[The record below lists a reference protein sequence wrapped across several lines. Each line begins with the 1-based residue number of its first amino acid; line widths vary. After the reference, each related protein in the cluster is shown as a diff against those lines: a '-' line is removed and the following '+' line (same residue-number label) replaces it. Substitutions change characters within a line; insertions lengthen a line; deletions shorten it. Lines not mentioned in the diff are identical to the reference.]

1 VDQIPDARQSPDIY
15 NYRDK
20 PLKLIG
26 STTRRNSLHGE
37 ETVRHLS
44 SSNVGGALLITPEAY
59 RKVNGY
65 SNNFGGWGKE
75 DDNMAWRLRNGLK
88 AEILGGYRVLSD
100 TKFRELYHDRVWGL
114 DTNQQMK
121 HNAAMERELVSG
133 LKDVDYY
140 RVVNVTQYSVDGWGV
155 TRFLVE
161 PTEQGAATA
170 AGNTTS
176 VRGPGKASRTGKTC
190 NALFAHNSTYWTYN
204 GTCLTHRLLRWKSCH
219 IGTLLVNTSQ
229 IIGSVG
235 GEPLESVWNRSDAV
249 EVLKFQRGALQLTTE
264 LAFLKQFY
272 KDSGWTGALE
282 NVITQGASNSTG
294 LERVMVQPATPSTRR
309 PMTNLLVRRGD
320 YANPCMTV
328 ASLYNVY
335 LIVQNF
341 KVVPPYRIVWLD
353 GHAQGIL
360 DPVWS
365 QLFEGGEIVH
375 MKQLS
380 PSEQRLENTILVNVK
395 NALGDEGIK
404 HHKYADACD
413 ASSSTLEEFRNF
425 VLHQYGI
432 AHSDDSSNTRNDPSY
447 KKLLTLLVRQ
457 HHRAHPRA
465 TGRTDR
471 TLANVTDDVQYLQST
486 YPNHQIDVVSF
497 EDMSFGDQLKQIAK
511 TDVFVAVHGAGN
523 IHVLFLPHHATFVEY
538 VPKAFT
544 HRIRFKYLA
553 NCLNITY
560 VRQSAIIVERRQSD
574 KTMTVK
580 LRPGRNDDN
589 DGLGE
594 QGRGGRNSH
603 TVQDFLG
610 REKAIRHRGV
620 MHHGQLSAIH
630 HHGAK
635 HMNRRGRS
643 DQR

>member
-1 VDQIPDARQSPDIY
+1 M
-15 NYRDK
+15 

-26 STTRRNSLHGE
+26 STTRRPSLHGE
-37 ETVRHLS
+37 ETIRHLS
-44 SSNVGGALLITPEAY
+44 SANVGGALLITPEAY

-88 AEILGGYRVLSD
+88 SEFVGGYRVLTDS
-100 TKFRELYHDRVWGL
+100 KFRELYHDRVWGL

-133 LKDVDYY
+133 LRDVDYY
-140 RVVNVTQYSVDGWGV
+140 KVVNVTQYSVDGWGV

-161 PTEQGAATA
+161 PTPQAAATA
-170 AGNTTS
+170 AGRKT
-176 VRGPGKASRTGKTC
+176 RAQGPDKGPRIGNTC
-190 NALFAHNSTYWTYN
+190 NDLFAHNSMYWTSN
-204 GTCLTHRLLRWKSCH
+204 GTCLNHRVLHWKSCH
-219 IGTLLVNTSQ
+219 IGTLFVNTSQ

-249 EVLKFQRGALQLTTE
+249 EVLKFQRGALQITTE
-264 LAFLKQFY
+264 LDFLKNFY
-272 KDSGWTGALE
+272 KLSGWTGALE
-282 NVITQGASNSTG
+282 NVITQGASTSTG
-294 LERVMVQPATPSTRR
+294 LERVIVQPASPGTR

-335 LIVQNF
+335 LIMQKFN
-341 KVVPPYRIVWLD
+341 VVPPYRIIWLD
-353 GHAQGIL
+353 GHAQGVL

-380 PSEQRLENTILVNVK
+380 PSEQRFDNTILVNVK
-395 NALGDEGIK
+395 NALGDEGLK
-404 HHKYADACD
+404 HHKFADACN

-425 VLHQYGI
+425 VLNRYGI
-432 AHSDDSSNTRNDPSY
+432 AHSDDSNTKKDPSH
-447 KKLLTLLVRQ
+447 KKLLTLLVRK

-497 EDMSFGDQLKQIAK
+497 EEMSFGDQLKQIAK

-523 IHVLFLPHHATFVEY
+523 IHVLFLPPDARFVEY
-538 VPKAFT
+538 VPKGFS

-560 VRQSAIIVERRQSD
+560 VLQSAKIVERHVD
-574 KTMTVK
+574 KTMTVR
-580 LRPGRNDDN
+580 LRPGRIEDD
-589 DGLGE
+589 DGLLRE
-594 QGRGGRNSH
+594 QGIGGRHSRA
-603 TVQDFLG
+603 VRDILA
-610 REKAIRHRGV
+610 REKAHRHRGA
-620 MHHGQLSAIH
+620 MDHGRLSAIH
-630 HHGAK
+630 HHGLK
-635 HMNRRGRS
+635 DENRRGRP